1 MMPPLLF
8 FFFYYWRKFVAK
20 KKQVCGGWVCNK
32 PDTHRHGLDLVIK
45 LDWFVAEILIILRTQ
60 RKRHVWGS
68 GFELNPSQLGY
79 CVTVHYPC
87 CWVFRKL
94 LLALGSDV
102 NTGQSLPFTRE
113 LSRQLLICCMCVC
126 GGGRTRGL
134 VKGRLLSETRSRVA
148 RAVLQ
153 CPHFGGMHFRKQH
166 HAFLMQM
173 YPSAT
178 CSHCH
183 PVRTLSVCLVGRI
196 QLSVTRHILSGWSQT
211 EVDINILH
219 YSVCLPAVQ
228 DKSSL

>member
-1 MMPPLLF
+1 MDLRVRLNRDDVWACKIKWFTNMWKLNLCCTCALIRRAKPGACALHHDATSPF
-8 FFFYYWRKFVAK
+8 FFFIIEENLLQK

-126 GGGRTRGL
+126 VEGEEPGGWW
-134 VKGRLLSETRSRVA
+134 KG
-148 RAVLQ
+148 
-153 CPHFGGMHFRKQH
+153 G
-166 HAFLMQM
+166 
-173 YPSAT
+173 
-178 CSHCH
+178 CS
-183 PVRTLSVCLVGRI
+183 LGNS
-196 QLSVTRHILSGWSQT
+196 
-211 EVDINILH
+211 
-219 YSVCLPAVQ
+219 
-228 DKSSL
+228 